1 MKISKLHQNIGVSV
15 EEIDLKNINHKD
27 LERIK
32 ILWMEN
38 LIILF
43 PNQNISDEDHII
55 FGKKFGELEIHPSL
69 SHRSSKNSQIY
80 RVSNVD
86 EEGKI
91 IPDKQTSWQYLK
103 QSWLWHTDSSFRKI
117 PSNGSILHGINTT
130 KKGGNT
136 LFANMYK
143 AYNDLDSSLKEEI
156 KQLKVIHDHDYIIN
170 LSKELSKKKDKGNYD
185 KLFPV
190 VHPLVRRHPVT
201 NKPSLF
207 LSPHTMVKIEDYDE
221 VKGRKLLD
229 KLIKH
234 SIQTKYVYK
243 HVWSDHDILMWD
255 NRCTMHSVEPF
266 NNNTVKRIMHRVT
279 LVGDHEPKMA
289 SLN

>member
-55 FGKKFGELEIHPSL
+55 FGTKFGELEIHPSL

-103 QSWLWHTDSSFRKI
+103 QSWLWNTDSSFRKI
-117 PSNGSILHGINTT
+117 PSNGSILHGIKTT

-136 LFANMYK
+136 RFAKMYK
-143 AYNDLDSSLKEEI
+143 DD
-156 KQLKVIHDHDYIIN
+156 HDHE
-170 LSKELSKKKDKGNYD
+170 S
-185 KLFPV
+185 
-190 VHPLVRRHPVT
+190 
-201 NKPSLF
+201 
-207 LSPHTMVKIEDYDE
+207 
-221 VKGRKLLD
+221 
-229 KLIKH
+229 
-234 SIQTKYVYK
+234 
-243 HVWSDHDILMWD
+243 
-255 NRCTMHSVEPF
+255 
-266 NNNTVKRIMHRVT
+266 
-279 LVGDHEPKMA
+279 
-289 SLN
+289 